1 MQPLSISEHILLLVS
16 GLGVVQ
22 GLLLA
27 ALLYFH
33 PRSDRAVNK
42 FLALYILAL
51 SIIMCGPFFLRLFSW
66 QSGFVLQPLPMI
78 VGPMM
83 YLYIRSY
90 RETVTIRTALPHLLP
105 FLLFYI
111 VSYSWFAYLVFTYGN
126 TDTPPLFAFQS
137 PIGIMVSC
145 VPYFHLVLYYFITR
159 RELLLYQR
167 SIRHLFSETSQIDL
181 HWASWLI
188 NGYLFIVVNALL
200 MYALIITYPQYFNI
214 CYLITIAVATPYI
227 YISTYKGI
235 TNLTIWQRQHNENRE
250 VLEEQLHNISRQLET
265 DHQQPSRNSKI
276 YDIAGK
282 ITLVMEQEK
291 LYQETELTLQHL
303 ADKLQLPSYLVSQA
317 INEGMNK
324 NFYDLVNG
332 LRVEEAKRLLQ
343 DARNKHYTVLAVGF
357 EAGFNSKTTFNT
369 VFKKFTG
376 LTPSVFREQQC
387 RTAEIA

>member
-1 MQPLSISEHILLLVS
+1 MQPLSISEHVLLLVS

-33 PRSDRAVNK
+33 PKSDRVVNK

-66 QSGFVLQPLPMI
+66 KSGFVQQPLPMI
-78 VGPMM
+78 MGPMM

-90 RETVTIRTALPHLLP
+90 RETVTLRKALPQVLP

-145 VPYFHLVLYYFITR
+145 VPYGHLVLYYFIAR
-159 RELLLYQR
+159 RELRLYQR
-167 SIRHLFSETSQIDL
+167 TIRGLFSETSQIDL

-188 NGYLFIVVNALL
+188 NGYLFIVVNALV
-200 MYALIITYPQYFNI
+200 MYSLIITSPQYFNL

-227 YISTYKGI
+227 YVSTYKGI
-235 TNLTIWQRQHNENRE
+235 TNLTIWQRQHLENKETLE
-250 VLEEQLHNISRQLET
+250 VQLHDITLQLEKDT
-265 DHQQPSRNSKI
+265 PVRNNNRML
-276 YDIAGK
+276 DIAGR

-343 DARNKHYTVLAVGF
+343 DARNKHYTVLSVGF

-387 RTAEIA
+387 RTAEMA